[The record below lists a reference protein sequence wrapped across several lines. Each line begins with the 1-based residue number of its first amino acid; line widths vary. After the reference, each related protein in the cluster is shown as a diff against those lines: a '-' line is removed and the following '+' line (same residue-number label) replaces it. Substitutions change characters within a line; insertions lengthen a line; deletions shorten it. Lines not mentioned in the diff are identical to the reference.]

1 MELSRRDFMRNTAA
15 FAAVASV
22 LGTSGIAFAADA
34 DQNCLVKVDSPD
46 RAELAKR
53 FKAGSAAGVE
63 YYAYNPRRYAPTPKG
78 APAPDRFP
86 PRRGRRRSQRHPA
99 YRQRRCYLLHF

>member
-46 RAELAKR
+46 RAGWPSVSRPAVLPGWSTMPTTLA
-53 FKAGSAAGVE
+53 V
-63 YYAYNPRRYAPTPKG
+63 TPL
-78 APAPDRFP
+78 P
-86 PRRGRRRSQRHPA
+86 
-99 YRQRRCYLLHF
+99 

>member
-46 RAELAKR
+46 RAELP
-53 FKAGSAAGVE
+53 GWSTM
-63 YYAYNPRRYAPTPKG
+63 PTTLAVTPL
-78 APAPDRFP
+78 P
-86 PRRGRRRSQRHPA
+86 
-99 YRQRRCYLLHF
+99 

>member
-46 RAELAKR
+46 RQSWPSVLRRAVLPGWSTTPTIPA
-53 FKAGSAAGVE
+53 VT
-63 YYAYNPRRYAPTPKG
+63 PRP
-78 APAPDRFP
+78 
-86 PRRGRRRSQRHPA
+86 
-99 YRQRRCYLLHF
+99 

>member
-63 YYAYNPRRYAPTPKG
+63 YYAYNPRRYAPTLKG
-78 APAPDRFP
+78 RLPLTAPSLP
-86 PRRGRRRSQRHPA
+86 PTTVLPSTF
-99 YRQRRCYLLHF
+99 LTK